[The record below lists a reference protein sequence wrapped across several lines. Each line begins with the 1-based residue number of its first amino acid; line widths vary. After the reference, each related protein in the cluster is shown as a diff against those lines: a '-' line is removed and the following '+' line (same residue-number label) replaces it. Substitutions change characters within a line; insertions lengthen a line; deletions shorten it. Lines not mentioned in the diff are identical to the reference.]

1 MHDELFEPIPR
12 TTRPRRSGLTCVIDT
27 GLGVRHLDDH
37 LALVSDYVDLA
48 KLGWGT
54 SGVTLGLADKLAV
67 YRSHGIETC
76 FGGTLFE
83 LCYLR
88 DRIDDYKRWLAEL
101 GLTTVEISDGT
112 LEISTETKAQLIAD
126 FSRDFTVLSEVGSKD
141 TTVVVA
147 PARWVSAIESELDAG
162 STWVILEGRESGTA
176 GLYRESGE
184 MRTGL
189 VQEVLDSGISSDRL
203 VFEAPHK
210 AHQTYLIKL
219 LGPNVSLA
227 NIQPSDVIGVET
239 LRRGLRSD
247 TLLHFH
253 GPTDG

>member
-1 MHDELFEPIPR
+1 
-12 TTRPRRSGLTCVIDT
+12 LTCLIDT
-27 GLGVRHLDDH
+27 GHGVRHLDDH
-37 LALVSDYVDLA
+37 LALVGEYADVA

-54 SGVTLGLADKLAV
+54 SAVTPLLKEKLAI
-67 YRSHGIETC
+67 YREHQVDPC

-88 DRIDDYKRWLAEL
+88 KQLDAYKRWMTDL
-101 GLTTVEISDGT
+101 GLTTVEVSDGT
-112 LEISTETKAQLIAD
+112 LQISTEIKAELITD
-126 FSRDFTVLSEVGSKD
+126 FARDFRVLSEVGSKD

-147 PARWVSAIESELDAG
+147 PARWVTAIRAELEAG

-189 VQEVLDSGISSDRL
+189 VEEILDSGIDPDRL

-210 AHQTYLIKL
+210 AHQTYLIKHIGANVN
-219 LGPNVSLA
+219 LG
-227 NIQPSDVIGVET
+227 NIQLHDVIGVET
-239 LRRGLRSD
+239 LRRGLRAD

-253 GPTDG
+253 DGHFHDGADA

>member
-1 MHDELFEPIPR
+1 VFEPVERTRSPR
-12 TTRPRRSGLTCVIDT
+12 AAGLTCVIDT
-27 GLGVRHLDDH
+27 GHGVGYLDDH
-37 LALVSDYVDLA
+37 LTLVADYVDLA

-54 SGVTLGLADKLAV
+54 SGVTPVLKEKLAA
-67 YRSHGIETC
+67 YRDHGIEAC

-88 DRIDDYKRWLAEL
+88 GELVAYKRWLAEL
-101 GLTTVEISDGT
+101 GLTTIEISDGT
-112 LEISTETKAQLIAD
+112 LEISMERKAALIAD
-126 FSRDFTVLSEVGSKD
+126 FARDFTVLSEVGSKD

-147 PARWVSAIESELDAG
+147 PARWVAAIRAELEAG
-162 STWVILEGRESGTA
+162 SAWVILEGRESGTA

-189 VQEVLDSGISSDRL
+189 VQEVLDSGIDADRL

-219 LGPNVSLA
+219 IGANVNLG
-227 NIQPSDVIGVET
+227 NIQLHDVIGVET

-253 GPTDG
+253 DAVDG